1 MVNDKAV
8 DRMLIELIANREGL
22 KGVHREWIQKGPEE
36 KDQEEVDGSR

>member
-22 KGVHREWIQKGPEE
+22 RGVHGEWSEKKPEE
-36 KDQEEVDGSR
+36 